1 MTSFLYAPRRSKLTT
16 LFAMTLIAFTLT
28 FSTAATAQQLPDV
41 ASLFEAQKA
50 SVVSIQTETTAV
62 TQRGFFNAPIQ
73 TPQMGQGSGF
83 VVDAEGFILT
93 NNHVIDGARKIM
105 VGFENGEKYS
115 ATLVG
120 TDPSSDIALIKIK
133 PPHTLKAVTLGSDAS
148 LKVGHWVV
156 AIGNPYG
163 LNYSVT
169 AGIISAKGRN
179 IGAGPYDDFLQ
190 TDASINPGNSGGPL
204 FDMQGRV
211 VGVNTAII
219 KDGQGIGFAV
229 PIDTVK
235 SVLPQLKNKGYV
247 VRGFIGASI
256 QPLDENLAKSFGLPP
271 DYGVLIGAVEPGG
284 PASVAGVRPG
294 DIATSFEGKRVHNVQ
309 SFLVAVAD
317 AKPGLPVEMQV
328 VRDTK
333 EIGIILKIGER
344 PDPNRNKIQIS
355 EEKEPAPSGRLGI
368 QVRALN
374 TETALRLGTTLQK
387 GVVVE
392 RVAVNGIAAQIL
404 RPGDVILEVDGNEV
418 GTPDELGRAISSAK
432 RQVIRLLVLRD
443 QRTTFVA
450 FKAT

>member
-1 MTSFLYAPRRSKLTT
+1 MTSIICSKQPSKLNVLVTT
-16 LFAMTLIAFTLT
+16 VLLAVT
-28 FSTAATAQQLPDV
+28 FVLPTSAAAQQLPDV
-41 ASLFEAQKA
+41 ANLFDAQKA
-50 SVVSIQTETTAV
+50 SVVSIQTETAA
-62 TQRGFFNAPIQ
+62 TQRGFFR
-73 TPQMGQGSGF
+73 TPDSGTRMGQGSGF

-93 NNHVIDGARKIM
+93 NNHVIDGAQKIM
-105 VGFENGEKYS
+105 VGFENGEKYT

-120 TDPSSDIALIKIK
+120 TDASSDIALIKIK
-133 PPHTLKAVTLGSDAS
+133 PPHALKAVTLGSNSS

-211 VGVNTAII
+211 VGMNTAII

-229 PIDTVK
+229 PVDTIK
-235 SVLPQLKNKGYV
+235 SVIPQLKDKGYV

-256 QPLDENLAKSFGLPP
+256 QALDEDLAKSFGLPS
-271 DYGVLIGAVEPGG
+271 DFGVLIGSISPGG
-284 PASVAGVRPG
+284 PAAIAGVRPG
-294 DIATSFEGKRVHNVQ
+294 DIATAFEGKRVHDVQ
-309 SFLVAVAD
+309 AFLVAVAD
-317 AKPGLPVEMQV
+317 ARPGLPVEMKV
-328 VRDTK
+328 VRDSK
-333 EIGIILKIGER
+333 EIGIILKVDER
-344 PDPNRNKIQIS
+344 PDPRRNNVQIT
-355 EEKEPAPSGRLGI
+355 EKSEPAPPGRLGI
-368 QVRALN
+368 QVRSL
-374 TETALRLGTTLQK
+374 TKETAFQLGATTQK
-387 GVVVE
+387 GVIVE
-392 RVAVNGIAAQIL
+392 RVAINGLAAQFL
-404 RPGDVILEVDGNEV
+404 KPGDVILEVDGNEV
-418 GTPDELGRAISSAK
+418 GTPDELGRAISGAK

>member
-1 MTSFLYAPRRSKLTT
+1 MTSIICSKHLSKLNFLVTT
-16 LFAMTLIAFTLT
+16 ALLAVT
-28 FSTAATAQQLPDV
+28 FVLPSSASAQQLPDV
-41 ASLFEAQKA
+41 ASLFDAQKA
-50 SVVSIQTETTAV
+50 SVVSIQTETANN
-62 TQRGFFNAPIQ
+62 QRGFFR
-73 TPQMGQGSGF
+73 TPDTGTRVGQGSGF
-83 VVDAEGFILT
+83 VVDSEGFILT
-93 NNHVIDGARKIM
+93 NNHVIDGAKKIM
-105 VGFENGEKYS
+105 VGFENGEKYI

-120 TDPSSDIALIKIK
+120 TDASSDIALIKIK
-133 PPHTLKAVTLGSDAS
+133 PPHALKAVTLGSNSS

-219 KDGQGIGFAV
+219 RDGQGIGFAV

-235 SVLPQLKNKGYV
+235 SVIPQLKDKGYV

-256 QPLDENLAKSFGLPP
+256 QPLDENLAKSFGLPS
-271 DYGVLIGAVEPGG
+271 DHGVLIGSISPGG
-284 PASVAGVRPG
+284 PAAIAGVRPG
-294 DIATSFEGKRVHNVQ
+294 DIATSFEGKRVHDVQ
-309 SFLVAVAD
+309 AFLVAVAD
-317 AKPGLPVEMQV
+317 ARPGLPVEMKV
-328 VRDTK
+328 IRDSK
-333 EIGIILKIGER
+333 EIGIIIKIDER
-344 PDPNRNKIQIS
+344 PDPRRNNIRVS
-355 EEKEPAPSGRLGI
+355 EEREPAPTGSLGI
-368 QVRALN
+368 QVRSL
-374 TETALRLGTTLQK
+374 TKETAFQLGATTQK

-392 RVAVNGIAAQIL
+392 RVASNGLVAQIL
-404 RPGDVILEVDGNEV
+404 KPGDVILEVDGNQV
-418 GTPDELGRAISSAK
+418 GTPDELGRAISGAK
-432 RQVIRLLVLRD
+432 RQIIRLLVLRD